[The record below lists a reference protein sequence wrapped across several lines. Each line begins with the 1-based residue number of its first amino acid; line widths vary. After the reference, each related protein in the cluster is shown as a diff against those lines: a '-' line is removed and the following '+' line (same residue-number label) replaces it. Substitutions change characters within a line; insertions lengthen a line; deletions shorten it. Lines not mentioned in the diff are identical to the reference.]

1 MLGIKVRAL
10 QEVEFNSTS
19 YESYYRQA
27 RDILGE
33 VPYMPVPI
41 KSPFAG
47 TPEPF
52 AGNLEKSI
60 ERLPH
65 TIEPLQETLTIPVWR
80 NPICFSKQH
89 PHVMTAI
96 ASRTMLCLRLSSNVP
111 LAWD

>member
-41 KSPFAG
+41 KSPLV
-47 TPEPF
+47 
-52 AGNLEKSI
+52 GNPGAFRCESEKV
-60 ERLPH
+60 H
-65 TIEPLQETLTIPVWR
+65 
-80 NPICFSKQH
+80 
-89 PHVMTAI
+89 
-96 ASRTMLCLRLSSNVP
+96 
-111 LAWD
+111 